1 MRDLA
6 SFWNNW
12 RHGRVVNILRNVLA
26 LCERSLLGCLLLL
39 SLLGLLLGNNFTSLI
54 VDIFRGGAAIMR
66 GPRVRVV
73 VLLGLGGVHLLEAS
87 NHVMLLVGIL
97 GLAAILA

>member
-12 RHGRVVNILRNVLA
+12 RYGRVVNILRNLLA

-39 SLLGLLLGNNFTSLI
+39 SLLGLLLRNNFTSLI
-54 VDIFRGGAAIMR
+54 VDIF
-66 GPRVRVV
+66 RVV